1 LLLLFSKGFVAVSM
15 LLQKE
20 RNVVRILTPA
30 KINLHL
36 EVLNRRPDSYHDIE
50 TVMLAVSLCDE
61 LEVEKREDSRITL
74 DLVTP
79 QKVPSSNSS
88 FAFSEDDPAWNIP
101 SDDKNLVV
109 RALKRLREVLGITS
123 GAKIRLEKN
132 IPAAA
137 GLGGGSSDAAAAL
150 VGASLIWL
158 GRFEREAVE
167 RVAGEIG
174 SDLSFFLGAANQSKV
189 GLALCLGR
197 GEKVSELNLGR
208 ELCGVI
214 AHPPAGCP
222 TGQVYK
228 NCEVPTVPRSSKR
241 LIEVLEL
248 GRLEDLSSLL
258 WNRLELAALK
268 VTPWIGKVAG
278 WMDELNVHAH
288 LLSGSG
294 SARFALCENKEQATE
309 LAESLKK
316 LGLPRVYVWHSFIG
330 PSIEAQVEPWL
341 AV

>member
-1 LLLLFSKGFVAVSM
+1 M
-15 LLQKE
+15 LLEKE
-20 RNVVRILTPA
+20 GNVVRIQTPA

-61 LEVEKREDSRITL
+61 LEVEKCEDSRITL

-79 QKVPSSNSS
+79 QKASRSNSS
-88 FAFSEDDPAWNIP
+88 ANHFDNDPAWDIP
-101 SDDKNLVV
+101 GDDQNLVV
-109 RALKRLREVLGITS
+109 RALKRLREVLGVTS
-123 GAKIRLEKN
+123 GAKIRLKKD

-150 VGASLIWL
+150 VAASLVWL

-174 SDLSFFLGAANQSKV
+174 SDLSFFLGAVNFPQS
-189 GLALCLGR
+189 GLALCRGR
-197 GEKVSELNLGR
+197 GEKVSNLNLGG
-208 ELCGVI
+208 ELWGVI

-228 NCEVPTVPRSSKR
+228 NCEVPTVPRGSER
-241 LIEVLEL
+241 LIEVLKL
-248 GRLEDLSSLL
+248 GTWKDLPSLL
-258 WNRLELAALK
+258 WNRLEPAASK
-268 VTPWIGKVAG
+268 VTPWVGKVAG
-278 WMDELNVHAH
+278 WMDGLHVEAH

-294 SARFALCENKEQATE
+294 SARFALCKNREQSTE
-309 LAESLKK
+309 LAESLEK
-316 LGLPRVYVWHSFIG
+316 LGLQRVYVWQSFVT

-341 AV
+341 AVLE